1 MTKYL
6 VRNSFAL
13 NRSTD
18 NPSTTEKRS
27 LYNFLTTLST
37 GDVGKR
43 WFLASGA
50 AAWSDWHS
58 DAAGLCT
65 FIKVVTGTRLWAVSH
80 DDDIYP
86 GTWTEDRLRLVKGT
100 VDVIILRQGDVL

>member
-1 MTKYL
+1 MSKYL
-6 VRNSFAL
+6 VRNSFSIKRA
-13 NRSTD
+13 TD
-18 NPSTTEKRS
+18 EQNSNEKRS
-27 LYNFLTTLST
+27 LYSFSTALST

-50 AAWSDWHS
+50 AGWSDWHS
-58 DAAGLCT
+58 DAAGLST
-65 FIKVVTGTRLWAVSH
+65 FIKVVTGTRLWAISH

-86 GTWTEDRLRLVKGT
+86 GTWTEDRLLLRKSN